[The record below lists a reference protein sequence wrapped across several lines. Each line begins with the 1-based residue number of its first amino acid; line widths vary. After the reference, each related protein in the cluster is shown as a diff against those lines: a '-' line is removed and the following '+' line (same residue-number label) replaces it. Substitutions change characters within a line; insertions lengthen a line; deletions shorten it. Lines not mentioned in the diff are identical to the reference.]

1 MRPAALRCRQTKPES
16 PSPDAA
22 FTSVARDRVARH
34 PRHAQHGRTSVQSL
48 DNQPSPRV
56 EFFSGLGW
64 IALGSAIVYGSW
76 TMDRLENLNIN
87 PYTAPGLVPGVL
99 GAVIALCGSI
109 MAVRAG
115 TFGSDRAAA
124 TCASIFNWRVALS
137 IALCLGFALGMVGR
151 GAPFWA
157 AAAIFLFLH
166 VFLFSEFDERRGQRR
181 LWRGVLVA
189 LAVSAGASFAIT
201 MIFQEFFLVRLP

>member
-1 MRPAALRCRQTKPES
+1 
-16 PSPDAA
+16 
-22 FTSVARDRVARH
+22 
-34 PRHAQHGRTSVQSL
+34 VQSF

-56 EFFSGLGW
+56 ELFSGLGW
-64 IALGSAIVYGSW
+64 IALGSALVYGSW

-115 TFGSDRAAA
+115 RAGVFGSDRADARA
-124 TCASIFNWRVALS
+124 PIFNGRVALS
-137 IALCLGFALGMVGR
+137 IALCLGFALGLVGR
-151 GAPFWA
+151 GPPFWA

-166 VFLFSEFDERRGQRR
+166 IFLFEFSERREQHR
-181 LWRGVLVA
+181 LWRGVLLA
-189 LAVSAGASFAIT
+189 LAVSAGASFVIT

>member
-1 MRPAALRCRQTKPES
+1 
-16 PSPDAA
+16 
-22 FTSVARDRVARH
+22 
-34 PRHAQHGRTSVQSL
+34 L
-48 DNQPSPRV
+48 DNRPSPRV

-115 TFGSDRAAA
+115 TFGSDHAAA
-124 TCASIFNWRVALS
+124 THTSIFNWRVALS
-137 IALCLGFALGMVGR
+137 IALCLGFALG
-151 GAPFWA
+151 W
-157 AAAIFLFLH
+157 
-166 VFLFSEFDERRGQRR
+166 
-181 LWRGVLVA
+181 LVA
-189 LAVSAGASFAIT
+189 GCRSGLLRPSSFFSMSSCSASLTSAAGSAGCGAVFSSRSLSAPAQAS
-201 MIFQEFFLVRLP
+201 R

>member
-1 MRPAALRCRQTKPES
+1 M
-16 PSPDAA
+16 
-22 FTSVARDRVARH
+22 ARDRLARH
-34 PRHAQHGRTSVQSL
+34 PRHAQHGRTRVQSL

-109 MAVRAG
+109 MAVRAARTG
-115 TFGSDRAAA
+115 VFGSDRAAA
-124 TCASIFNWRVALS
+124 TRASIFNWRVALS

-166 VFLFSEFDERRGQRR
+166 VFLFEFGERREQRS
-181 LWRGVLVA
+181 LWRGILVA
-189 LAVSAGASFAIT
+189 LGVSAGASFAIT
-201 MIFQEFFLVRLP
+201 MVFQEFFLVRLP

>member
-1 MRPAALRCRQTKPES
+1 
-16 PSPDAA
+16 
-22 FTSVARDRVARH
+22 VARDRLARH
-34 PRHAQHGRTSVQSL
+34 PRHAQHGRTRVQSL
-48 DNQPSPRV
+48 DNQPSLRV

-109 MAVRAG
+109 MAVRAARTG
-115 TFGSDRAAA
+115 VFGSDRAAA
-124 TCASIFNWRVALS
+124 TRAPIFNWRVALS
-137 IALCLGFALGMVGR
+137 IALCLGFALGLVGR
-151 GAPFWA
+151 GPPFWA

-166 VFLFSEFDERRGQRR
+166 VFLFEFGERREQRS
-181 LWRGVLVA
+181 LWRGILVA
-189 LAVSAGASFAIT
+189 LGVSAGASFAIT
-201 MIFQEFFLVRLP
+201 MVFQEFFLVRLP